1 MIELYDVKKS
11 FGDQIVLRDVN
22 LIIPKGKTT
31 VIIGQSGCGKSVLLR
46 VILRLTSLD
55 DGRIIIN
62 GKDTSGYSEDE
73 MMPIRRKIGML
84 FQSSALFDS
93 MTVWENVAYPL
104 LEHTDISLDEIDK
117 RVLDLLDFVD
127 MRDAVDKLPGALSGG
142 MKKRVALAR
151 ALVANPD
158 FIFYDEPTTGLDPI
172 TASRINRLIRSTQ
185 ERYGAT
191 SVVVTHDM
199 VSALTVG
206 DYFAFL
212 DNGVIQFV
220 GSQDEFLRNDVARLR
235 EFLKEAA
242 PKKFIEKFIR

>member
-11 FGDQIVLRDVN
+11 FGDQVVLRDVN

-62 GKDTSGYSEDE
+62 GEDTSGYSEDE

-104 LEHTDISLDEIDK
+104 LEHTDILLDEIDK

-199 VSALTVG
+199 VSALAVG

-242 PKKFIEKFIR
+242 PQKFIEKFIR

>member
-11 FGDQIVLRDVN
+11 FGDQVVLKDVN

-62 GKDTSGYSEDE
+62 GEDTSGYSEDE

-151 ALVANPD
+151 ALVANPN

-172 TASRINRLIRSTQ
+172 TASKINHLIKNTQ

>member
-242 PKKFIEKFIR
+242 PQKFIEKFIR

>member
-11 FGDQIVLRDVN
+11 FGDQIVLKGVN
-22 LIIPKGKTT
+22 LTIPKGKTT

-55 DGRIIIN
+55 GGRIIIN
-62 GKDTSGYSEDE
+62 GKDTSDYSEDE

-117 RVLDLLDFVD
+117 RVLDLLNFVGIK
-127 MRDAVDKLPGALSGG
+127 DAVDKLPGALSGG

-199 VSALTVG
+199 VSALAVG

-220 GSQDEFLRNDVARLR
+220 GSQDEFLRNDVKRLR

-242 PKKFIEKFIR
+242 PQKFIEKFIR

>member
-11 FGDQIVLRDVN
+11 FGDQIVLKGVN
-22 LIIPKGKTT
+22 LTIPKGKTT

-172 TASRINRLIRSTQ
+172 TASKINRLIRSTQ
-185 ERYGAT
+185 EKYGAT

>member
-11 FGDQIVLRDVN
+11 FGDQVVLRDVN

-62 GKDTSGYSEDE
+62 GEDTSGYSEDE

-172 TASRINRLIRSTQ
+172 TASRINHLIKNTQ

>member
-11 FGDQIVLRDVN
+11 FGDQIVLKGVN

-172 TASRINRLIRSTQ
+172 TASKINRLIRSTQ

-242 PKKFIEKFIR
+242 PQKFIEKFIR

>member
-11 FGDQIVLRDVN
+11 FGDQIVLKNVN

-62 GKDTSGYSEDE
+62 GKDTSDYSEDE

-117 RVLDLLDFVD
+117 RVLDLLNFVGIK
-127 MRDAVDKLPGALSGG
+127 DAVDKLPGALSGG

-172 TASRINRLIRSTQ
+172 TASKINRLIRSTQ

-220 GSQDEFLRNDVARLR
+220 GSQDEFLRNDVKRLR

>member
-11 FGDQIVLRDVN
+11 FGDQVVLRDVN

-62 GKDTSGYSEDE
+62 GEDTSGYSEDE

-151 ALVANPD
+151 ALVANPN

-172 TASRINRLIRSTQ
+172 TASKINHLIKNTQ

-220 GSQDEFLRNDVARLR
+220 G
-235 EFLKEAA
+235 
-242 PKKFIEKFIR
+242 

>member
-11 FGDQIVLRDVN
+11 FGDQIVLKGVN
-22 LIIPKGKTT
+22 LTIPKGKTT

-55 DGRIIIN
+55 GGRIIIN
-62 GKDTSGYSEDE
+62 GKDTSDYSEDE

-117 RVLDLLDFVD
+117 RVLDLLNFVGIK
-127 MRDAVDKLPGALSGG
+127 DAVDKLPGALSGG

-199 VSALTVG
+199 VSALAVG

-242 PKKFIEKFIR
+242 PQKFIEKFIR

>member
-11 FGDQIVLRDVN
+11 FGDQIVLKGVN
-22 LIIPKGKTT
+22 LTIPKGKTT

-55 DGRIIIN
+55 DGKIIIN
-62 GKDTSGYSEDE
+62 GKDTSDYSEDE

-117 RVLDLLDFVD
+117 RVLDLLNFVGIK
-127 MRDAVDKLPGALSGG
+127 DAVDKLPGALSGG

-185 ERYGAT
+185 EKYGAT

-199 VSALTVG
+199 VSALAVG